1 MEWECPYDC
10 YHDEHSAKMGV
21 STQQTPLWIACYNGH
36 PECVELLLAAKP
48 DDVVPSYVAATYN
61 KREALSTL
69 LGAELDRRGVA
80 KPEVK
85 PKKYGGYGGE
95 KIELVYG

>member
-1 MEWECPYDC
+1 
-10 YHDEHSAKMGV
+10 MGQVPTTENPAEKTASRNV
-21 STQQTPLWIACYNGH
+21 SQ
-36 PECVELLLAAKP
+36 P